1 MQGKK
6 VKKKK
11 PMDCQK
17 YQIFGYYDRTDQNQ
31 IYHMQCNKDTDRR
44 KANNREFSLTQ
55 KSAFFSKKEK
65 KI

>member
-1 MQGKK
+1 
-6 VKKKK
+6 
-11 PMDCQK
+11 MDCQK

-31 IYHMQCNKDTDRR
+31 IYPMQCNKDTDRR